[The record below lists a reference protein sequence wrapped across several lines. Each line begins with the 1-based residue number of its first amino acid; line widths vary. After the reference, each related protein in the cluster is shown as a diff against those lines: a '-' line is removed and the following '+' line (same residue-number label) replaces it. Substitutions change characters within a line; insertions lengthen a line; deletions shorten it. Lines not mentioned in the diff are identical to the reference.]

1 MVSVSGGSG
10 VALAGA
16 VVGEGI
22 CVLLGASVGRVVGGS
37 TSALAGCVLGAMAI
51 AGAGFLGPFTI
62 ATGTEQTV
70 QRASNPTQNMTA
82 VARGVLC

>member
-1 MVSVSGGSG
+1 MVRVSGDSD
-10 VALAGA
+10 VAVTGA

-22 CVLLGASVGRVVGGS
+22 CVLRGASVGRVVGGS

-70 QRASNPTQNMTA
+70 QRASNPTQNTTA
-82 VARGVLC
+82 FVRGVLC

>member
-1 MVSVSGGSG
+1 MVRVSGGSG
-10 VALAGA
+10 VAVAGA

-22 CVLLGASVGRVVGGS
+22 GVLRGASVGRVVGGS
-37 TSALAGCVLGAMAI
+37 ISAWAGRVLGAIEI

-70 QRASNPTQNMTA
+70 QRASNPTQNTTA
-82 VARGVLC
+82 FVRGVLC